1 MSDIFSKTAKGQE
14 EIKTRAGGLTQR
26 MRQVLIF
33 VDGKRSREDLH
44 GMLKGDDMND
54 LLASLVEEGYIE
66 IVGKSDS
73 KAAPAKPAAAPAAAQ
88 AAAGTPATGTTPAAG
103 KPAATPPQPKQL
115 SEEELKKIKRE
126 QELREEMDVAR
137 GFMSKM

>member
-1 MSDIFSKTAKGQE
+1 MSEIFSKTAKGQE

-54 LLASLVEEGYIE
+54 LLAALIEEGYIE
-66 IVGKSDS
+66 VIGKMDAKP
-73 KAAPAKPAAAPAAAQ
+73 KAKEAAPAPAESAAAAPKAAAPSTPQAPAKPAEAPKL
-88 AAAGTPATGTTPAAG
+88 TP
-103 KPAATPPQPKQL
+103 
-115 SEEELKKIKRE
+115 EELEKRRLE
-126 QELREEMDVAR
+126 AEKQSEIDMAR
-137 GFMSKM
+137 SFLGKMS

>member
-1 MSDIFSKTAKGQE
+1 MSEIFSKTAKGQE

-54 LLASLVEEGYIE
+54 LLAALIEEGYIE
-66 IVGKSDS
+66 VVGKADE
-73 KAAPAKPAAAPAAAQ
+73 KPKAAAPAPAAAPANTAAP
-88 AAAGTPATGTTPAAG
+88 TPAENTTAPAK
-103 KPAATPPQPKQL
+103 KPDVPQI
-115 SEEELKKIKRE
+115 SEEEREKRRLE
-126 QELREEMDVAR
+126 AERQSEIAMAR
-137 GFMSKM
+137 SFLGKMS